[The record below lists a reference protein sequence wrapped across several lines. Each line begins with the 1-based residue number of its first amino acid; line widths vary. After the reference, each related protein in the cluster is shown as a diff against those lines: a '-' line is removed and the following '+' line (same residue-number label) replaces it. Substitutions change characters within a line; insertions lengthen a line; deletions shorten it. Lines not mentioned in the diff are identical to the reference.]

1 MVFSNWGGSA
11 HTENIVSKLRVLQT
25 QSLELLLGLGTQ
37 SMRARSPETCDRSA
51 NSNIVVAGESVDI
64 TSICDLALGCGVD
77 AVDLGA
83 GKRLEAV
90 DAKLLGERVDA
101 RVLE

>member
-1 MVFSNWGGSA
+1 M
-11 HTENIVSKLRVLQT
+11 RVLQT
-25 QSLELLLGLGTQ
+25 QSLELLLGPGTQ
-37 SMRARSPETCDRSA
+37 GMRARSPEACNRSA
-51 NSNIVVAGESVDI
+51 NSNIVIVGESIDI

-77 AVDLGA
+77 AVDLAA

-101 RVLE
+101 RVLEELVAAVVDGGDRGVGF